1 MYIFR
6 LDLDSNHNP
15 RLTKLELR
23 MLSSMDFKGSN
34 KIAGIKNKMN
44 GDIISMVYWDDAKK
58 LYYL

>member
-1 MYIFR
+1 
-6 LDLDSNHNP
+6 
-15 RLTKLELR
+15 
-23 MLSSMDFKGSN
+23 MLSTKDFKGSN